1 MDVIS
6 LPKPPVPSTDQPAV
20 QDSFQAM
27 QLLHEII
34 KPEWVEEL
42 FPSSPQTVFTGY
54 VVLWMLIYQRLHQN
68 ATLSSAVSMFIQE
81 MASLSTSKRVKENT
95 LSARTGG
102 FSRARQRFPV
112 ALAERIADHVFHSFL
127 PTTFGALP
135 GRRVFL
141 VDGSCVKLTPQKELQ
156 ARWPAGRQESPW
168 PICQLATLHE
178 LETGMM
184 LRPEAGAMYGDDAVS
199 EMALAE
205 RFLKQIPAHSVLMA
219 DRGFGVFSFA
229 FAAKQA
235 GHDVVLRLNR
245 DRFQSLQK
253 KATPLRPD
261 VWQLCWKPTKMNR
274 RSFPDLPAD
283 AEVMVYLHAFDGF
296 SGERMWIVT
305 SLSLQTQCVAQLYVH
320 RAEIETDIRQWKTVL
335 KLNELRGQS
344 AEMILKELAIGSVT
358 YNLVVQVRRLAAERG
373 KIAPRRI
380 SFTGV
385 WSLIM
390 PMIHHRRERTL
401 QEWQNE
407 WDLLLKRALQRTIPH
422 RPNRSYPRTVYRK
435 SLSYPRKVHEKAP

>member
-1 MDVIS
+1 
-6 LPKPPVPSTDQPAV
+6 
-20 QDSFQAM
+20 M
-27 QLLHEII
+27 QLLQEII
-34 KPEWVEEL
+34 NPEWVEEL

-54 VVLWMLIYQRLHQN
+54 VVLWMMIYQRLHQN
-68 ATLSSAVSMFIQE
+68 ATLFSAVSMFIHE
-81 MASLSTSKRVKENT
+81 MASLSTSKRVKEQT
-95 LSARTGG
+95 LSTRTGG

-112 ALAERIADHVFHSFL
+112 KLAERAADHVFNSLL
-127 PTTFGALP
+127 PSTSRILP
-135 GRRVFL
+135 DRWVFL
-141 VDGSCVKLTPQKELQ
+141 VDGSSVKLSPVKELQ
-156 ARWPAGRQESPW
+156 ERWPAGRQESPW

-184 LRPEAGAMYGDDAVS
+184 IRPEAGAMYGDDAVS

-205 RFLKQIPAHSVLMA
+205 PFLKRIPAHSVLMA

-229 FAAKQA
+229 FAATQA

-253 KATPLRPD
+253 KATLLRPN
-261 VWQLCWKPTKMNR
+261 VWQLCWKPTKNNR

-305 SLSLQTQCVAQLYVH
+305 TLSMDTPGVAQLYVH
-320 RAEIETDIRQWKTVL
+320 RADIETDIRQWKTLL

-344 AEMILKELAIGSVT
+344 ADMILKELAIGSVT

-385 WSLIM
+385 WTLII
-390 PMIHHRRERTL
+390 PLIHSRRERTTA
-401 QEWQNE
+401 EWE
-407 WDLLLKRALQRTIPH
+407 VEMDLLLKRALQRTIPN
-422 RPNRSYPRTVYRK
+422 RPNRSFPRTVYRK
-435 SLSYPRKVHEKAP
+435 SLSYPRKVHQKDT